1 MTPTQRSLALL
12 RAEGFKAGVV
22 EKYIPQV
29 KRKQDLWG
37 CMDIAA
43 VHPSVGVLFVQV
55 TSASNMASR
64 RAKLVANPVVGWLR
78 DVYGS
83 GVVELHGWGKFG
95 ARGKRK
101 LWQCRREAL

>member
-1 MTPTQRSLALL
+1 MTPTQRSLKLL
-12 RAEGFKAGVV
+12 RAEGFEVGVV
-22 EKYIPQV
+22 EKRVPYRNIT
-29 KRKQDLWG
+29 QDLWG

-43 VHPSVGVLFVQV
+43 VHPTVGVLFVQV
-55 TSASNMASR
+55 TSTGNMASR
-64 RAKLVANPVVGWLR
+64 RKKLATNPVVGWLR
-78 DVYGS
+78 DVYGA